1 MRIRKNYDYPC
12 FGRRHTKKK
21 SSNERTLEQKKN
33 WQLPIFAKTI
43 VGV

>member
-1 MRIRKNYDYPC
+1 MYIRKNYDCPC
-12 FGRRHTKKK
+12 FGSPSHKKK